1 MNIKNYSTFMKRFI
15 RKELLMLYVIILI
28 GVFLRF
34 PGVFTNS
41 FAFTYDVGRDMLAIW
56 NIVYNHKIILIGA
69 TTGIPGVFYGPWW
82 YYMLVPFFVL
92 FGGSPQGIA
101 FILSI
106 VGILSIFLSYYVG
119 KRIGNSFLGLSMALL
134 TSMSPAMISLS
145 SQIWNPNIAPF
156 FVLLTIL
163 VLERIY
169 TLKNKAKLTYFFVLG
184 ILLALNIDIE
194 ILWGI
199 LFSLGILTSLFIVLR
214 KKLEVKKIVFIVLG
228 ALIVILPRII
238 FELRHS
244 FIMTKSFIAFF
255 SAKTLEDKLDLYHF
269 LENRFFIHLDEFGKS
284 FLQINNYLTIF
295 LLLFIVVSVFLF
307 YKKAPQI
314 VKDFILTS
322 LTVLLFFY
330 IGSLIFTHALWP
342 HYFVGL
348 PVVYILLL
356 SISLF
361 LLSKKIGNNILA
373 AFILVIL
380 FVININSLEIPQRF
394 NKPLW
399 EGNASVYRN
408 QLEVIDYIYA
418 QANGKPFKYVAYT
431 PPVFDYTYQYLFKWY
446 GPKKYKYLPSIKSNL
461 AFFIIEPD
469 PGYED
474 RPKWWLEDRKNDGK
488 IIKSKTL
495 KGGIVVQTRLV
506 D

>member
-1 MNIKNYSTFMKRFI
+1 MKFLN
-15 RKELLMLYVIILI
+15 KEYLILYLIIIL
-28 GVFLRF
+28 GAYLRLQ
-34 PGVFTNS
+34 GVFTNS
-41 FAFTYDVGRDMLAIW
+41 FAFTYDVGRDMLTLW
-56 NIVYNHKIILIGA
+56 DIVYNHKILLIGA

-82 YYMLVPFFVL
+82 YYMLLPFFVL
-92 FGGSPQGIA
+92 FAGNPQGIV
-101 FILSI
+101 FTLST
-106 VGILSIFLSYYVG
+106 VGILSIFLAFFLG
-119 KRIGNSFLGLSMALL
+119 KRIGGNYLGLSTAFLISL
-134 TSMSPAMISLS
+134 SPTLISLS

-156 FVLLTIL
+156 FALLVFL

-169 TLKNKAKLTYFFVLG
+169 LFKNKAKLIYFFILG

-199 LFSLGILTSLFIVLR
+199 LFSLGILASLFIVLR
-214 KKLEVKKIVFIVLG
+214 KKLEVKKIVFIILG
-228 ALIVILPRII
+228 GLIVLLPRII

-244 FIMTKSFIAFF
+244 FIMTKSFNAFL
-255 SAKTLEDKLDLYHF
+255 SAKTLEDKLDTYHF
-269 LENRFFIHLDEFGKS
+269 IENRFFTHLDEFGRS
-284 FLQINNYLTIF
+284 FLQVNNYLTIF
-295 LLLFIVVSVFLF
+295 LLFFIAVSILLF
-307 YKKAPQI
+307 YKKAAQST
-314 VKDFILTS
+314 KEFILTS
-322 LTVLLFFY
+322 FIVLLVFY
-330 IGSLIFTHALWP
+330 IGSFIFTHALWP

-356 SISLF
+356 SISL
-361 LLSKKIGNNILA
+361 LLFANKLKNNILTVL
-373 AFILVIL
+373 ILATL
-380 FVININSLEIPQRF
+380 FVININALQIFQGF

-408 QLEVIDYIYA
+408 QLEAIDYIYN
-418 QANGKPFKYVAYT
+418 QAKGKPFKYVVYT

-446 GPKKYKYLPSIKSNL
+446 GPRKYKYSPVVRADM

-469 PGYED
+469 PGYPD
-474 RPKWWLEDRKNDGK
+474 RPKWWLDDRKNDGK